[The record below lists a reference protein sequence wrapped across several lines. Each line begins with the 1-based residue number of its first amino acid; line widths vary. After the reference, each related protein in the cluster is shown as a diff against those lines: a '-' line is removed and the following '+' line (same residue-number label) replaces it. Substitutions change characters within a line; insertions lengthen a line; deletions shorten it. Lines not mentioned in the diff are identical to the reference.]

1 MNFHHLAYWQ
11 DKALSLA
18 IENRLFI
25 NGEYT
30 AAAENETFE
39 TVDPVTQAPLAKI
52 ARGKSVDIDRAMS
65 AARGVFERGDWS
77 LSSPAKRKAVLNKL
91 ADLMEA
97 HAEELALLETLDTG
111 KPIRHSLRDDIP
123 GAARAIRWYAEAIDK
138 VYGEVATTSSH
149 ELAMIVREPVGVIAA
164 IVPWNFPLLL
174 TCWKLGPALAAGNS
188 VILKPSEKSPLSA
201 IRLAGLAKEAG
212 LPDGVLNVVTGF
224 GHEAGQALSRHNDI
238 DAIAFTGSTRT
249 GKQLLKDAGDSN
261 MKRVWLEAGFDVV
274 VLEASR
280 IGFGASGR
288 NGGQL
293 VNSYSR
299 DIDVIEKSYGM
310 DTARMLGSMMFEG
323 GEIIR
328 ERIKRYQID
337 CDYRPGGL
345 FVAMNDKQLATLEEQ
360 KENWERYGNKQ
371 LELLDAN
378 AIRREVASDRYTGAL
393 LDHSGGHIHPLNL
406 AIGEAD
412 AIRLNGGRV
421 YELSAV
427 TQIQHTTPAVVRTAK
442 GQVTAKYVIVAGNAY
457 LGDKVEPELAKR
469 SMPCGTQVIT
479 TERLS
484 EDLAR
489 SLIPKNY
496 CVEDCNYLLDYYR
509 LTADNRL
516 LYGGGVVYGARDPD
530 DVERLVVPKLLK
542 TFPQLKGVKI
552 DYRWTG
558 NFLLTL
564 SRMPQFGRLDTNIY
578 YMQGYSGHGV
588 TCTHLAGRL
597 IAELLRGDAERFDAF
612 ANLPHYPFPG
622 GRTLRVPFTAMGAA
636 YYSLRDR
643 LGV

>member
-1 MNFHHLAYWQ
+1 MTEHTSSYYAASANKYAPFDTLNESISCDVCVVGGGYTGLSSALHLA
-11 DKALSLA
+11 
-18 IENRLFI
+18 
-25 NGEYT
+25 
-30 AAAENETFE
+30 
-39 TVDPVTQAPLAKI
+39 
-52 ARGKSVDIDRAMS
+52 
-65 AARGVFERGDWS
+65 
-77 LSSPAKRKAVLNKL
+77 
-91 ADLMEA
+91 
-97 HAEELALLETLDTG
+97 
-111 KPIRHSLRDDIP
+111 
-123 GAARAIRWYAEAIDK
+123 
-138 VYGEVATTSSH
+138 
-149 ELAMIVREPVGVIAA
+149 
-164 IVPWNFPLLL
+164 
-174 TCWKLGPALAAGNS
+174 
-188 VILKPSEKSPLSA
+188 
-201 IRLAGLAKEAG
+201 
-212 LPDGVLNVVTGF
+212 
-224 GHEAGQALSRHNDI
+224 
-238 DAIAFTGSTRT
+238 
-249 GKQLLKDAGDSN
+249 
-261 MKRVWLEAGFDVV
+261 EAGFDVV

-378 AIRREVASDRYTGAL
+378 AIR
-393 LDHSGGHIHPLNL
+393 
-406 AIGEAD
+406 EAD

>member
-1 MNFHHLAYWQ
+1 MTEHTSSYYAASANKYTPFDTLNESITCDVCVVGGGYTGLSSALHLA
-11 DKALSLA
+11 
-18 IENRLFI
+18 
-25 NGEYT
+25 
-30 AAAENETFE
+30 
-39 TVDPVTQAPLAKI
+39 
-52 ARGKSVDIDRAMS
+52 
-65 AARGVFERGDWS
+65 
-77 LSSPAKRKAVLNKL
+77 
-91 ADLMEA
+91 
-97 HAEELALLETLDTG
+97 
-111 KPIRHSLRDDIP
+111 
-123 GAARAIRWYAEAIDK
+123 
-138 VYGEVATTSSH
+138 
-149 ELAMIVREPVGVIAA
+149 
-164 IVPWNFPLLL
+164 
-174 TCWKLGPALAAGNS
+174 
-188 VILKPSEKSPLSA
+188 
-201 IRLAGLAKEAG
+201 
-212 LPDGVLNVVTGF
+212 
-224 GHEAGQALSRHNDI
+224 
-238 DAIAFTGSTRT
+238 
-249 GKQLLKDAGDSN
+249 
-261 MKRVWLEAGFDVV
+261 EAGFDVV

-288 NGGQL
+288 NGG
-293 VNSYSR
+293 
-299 DIDVIEKSYGM
+299 
-310 DTARMLGSMMFEG
+310 
-323 GEIIR
+323 
-328 ERIKRYQID
+328 
-337 CDYRPGGL
+337 
-345 FVAMNDKQLATLEEQ
+345 
-360 KENWERYGNKQ
+360 
-371 LELLDAN
+371 
-378 AIRREVASDRYTGAL
+378 
-393 LDHSGGHIHPLNL
+393 
-406 AIGEAD
+406 
-412 AIRLNGGRV
+412 RV

-427 TQIQHTTPAVVRTAK
+427 TQIQHTTPAVVRTTK